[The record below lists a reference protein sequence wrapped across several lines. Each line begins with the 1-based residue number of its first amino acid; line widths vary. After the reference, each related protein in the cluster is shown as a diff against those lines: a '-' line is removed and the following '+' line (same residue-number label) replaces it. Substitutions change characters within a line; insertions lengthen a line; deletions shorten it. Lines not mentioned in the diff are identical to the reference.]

1 MEIITDPFFYLVAIP
16 AVLIAGVSKSGFGG
30 GLGVMA
36 VPLMALAL
44 SPQAAAA
51 IMLPILCLMDVA
63 NVWAYRKNWDRRNM
77 MILIPVQLSE

>member
-1 MEIITDPFFYLVAIP
+1 MEFITDPFFYAVGIP

-36 VPLMALAL
+36 VPLMALAV

-51 IMLPILCLMDVA
+51 IMLPILCLMDLA
-63 NVWAYRKNWDRRNM
+63 NVWVCHMRLRIGFRHFRRRRC
-77 MILIPVQLSE
+77 LS